1 MSSIKK
7 TSSKNSSPVTDP
19 SSLESA
25 SSCVAPPPVNDGCQV
40 ISSSSITVLP
50 NGTVQ
55 VEAGP
60 TYKGYQEA
68 ALRKIGIDSI
78 AAMVAG
84 ITFDGDVPTP
94 RASFQGG
101 LYQPPGFNANLA
113 YEDRLMVTTTM
124 LDAVAADA
132 QGLPCVALA
141 VGSTGVPEG
150 LTKLLGDR
158 TLVLMRDG
166 TKSAGNDALRALEKA
181 FKAAR
186 PTAPM
191 VVVTCPSAESFKLK
205 EGEEVTLGVWLKQR
219 SAPVVSSSIA
229 KKVRD
234 SRDESSRAKVGGG
247 FVPLGWSG
255 PDCTVFSLSRNKII
269 DLSPNDLKSWPALA
283 GAMGSKFLRSNYLK
297 VSAETKSETIDT
309 LSIGLDIVAR
319 CDELGDFRRDHVFGD
334 GVWRNREGKLI
345 INSKIA
351 FHPDGSLAK
360 RLDGDAIYVAGRD
373 IGIAPDTATATA
385 EEAQTAFEFF
395 ERYNYTKRGGA
406 LKVFGHVMN
415 TYTAGAN
422 EWRSW
427 LLLTGLPSGGKSTL
441 MLYSKSLLGEA
452 CDAVVGGSEAG
463 MRQGGGMS
471 SLGWFWDE
479 AESEEG
485 NEGEFRKMMANL
497 RKAVKGGV
505 EKRGSSPGSV
515 VQHAIKAQA
524 MLAANKFPELKA
536 SEVTRMFPVKMEK
549 FTDKGLKPHPLV
561 PNPKAARFLA
571 AEEMGRKLFMRMI
584 RANDRYLLN
593 LEQVKNALAADSRA
607 SDTLAPSIAAS
618 FTALHDQVLN
628 KGTAAAW
635 LEKFDFAE
643 DLANIEDA
651 QRSTGIIEH
660 ISHMPVPSNRLA
672 FGTRPCTILDL
683 WHLARQGEGAAKAN
697 AIASLAAMGMN
708 VQPGGYRGSMEV
720 RFFPKRAGLRDL
732 FRGTAW
738 QNEDLTKALLN
749 DPRTDNKLS
758 TKTAELRVESARLKA
773 QGAATFKP
781 VGDDAKRV
789 TAERFVSL
797 TLEAVDEVEEAKLE
811 RAASIALLGDPVAE
825 WKSANEV
832 VDAENPGTVV
842 PADAVPVI
850 EQAPQP
856 SDPRAKK
863 KPQRRKASGVLVH
876 MDYQPLR
883 VR

>member
-1 MSSIKK
+1 MSNIT
-7 TSSKNSSPVTDP
+7 TSSTENSSPANLPT
-19 SSLESA
+19 SLA
-25 SSCVAPPPVNDGCQV
+25 STSLCVAPTPPLVDDGGCKV
-40 ISSSSITVLP
+40 IPSSSINVLAD
-50 NGTVQ
+50 GTVQ
-55 VEAGP
+55 VQAGP
-60 TYKGYQEA
+60 TYSGLQEA

-84 ITFDGDVPTP
+84 ITFEGDVPTP

-101 LYQPPGFNANLA
+101 LYQPPGFKFNLA
-113 YEDRLMVTTTM
+113 YEDRLMVSTSM

-141 VGSTGVPEG
+141 AASTGVPEG
-150 LTKLLGDR
+150 LIKLLGDR
-158 TLVLMRDG
+158 TLVLVRDG
-166 TKSAGNDALRALEKA
+166 SKSAGNDALRVLEKA
-181 FKAAR
+181 FKAAK
-186 PTAPM
+186 PTSPM

-219 SAPVVSSSIA
+219 SAPVVSSAIA

-234 SRDESSRAKVGGG
+234 SRDESSRSKVGGG

-297 VSAETKSETIDT
+297 VSAETKTETIDT
-309 LSIGLDIVAR
+309 LAIGLDIVAR

-334 GVWRNREGKLI
+334 GVWRNSEGKLI

-373 IGIAPDTATATA
+373 LGIAPDTPEATA

-395 ERYNYTKRGGA
+395 ERYNYTKRGDA
-406 LKVFGHVMN
+406 LKVFGHTVN

-441 MLYSKSLLGEA
+441 MLYAKSLLGEA

-485 NEGEFRKMMANL
+485 NEGEFRKMMSNL
-497 RKAVKGGV
+497 RKAAKGGV
-505 EKRGSSPGSV
+505 EKRGSSPGTV

-524 MLAANKFPELKA
+524 MLAANKFPDLKA
-536 SEVTRMFPVKMEK
+536 SEVTRMFPVKLEK
-549 FTDKGLKPHPLV
+549 FTDKGLEPHPLV

-571 AEEMGRKLFMRMI
+571 AEDMGRKLFMRMI

-593 LEQVKNALAADSRA
+593 LAQVKTALAADSRA

-618 FTALHDQVLN
+618 FTALYDNVLDAH
-628 KGTAAAW
+628 TAAAW
-635 LEKFDFAE
+635 LENFDFAE
-643 DLANIEDA
+643 DLANIAEA

-660 ISHMPVPSNRLA
+660 ISHMPVPSNRLVYGA
-672 FGTRPCTILDL
+672 LPCTMVDL
-683 WHLARQGEGAAKAN
+683 WNVAHSGEGVARAN
-697 AIASLAAMGMN
+697 AISSLAVMGMK
-708 VQPGGYRGSMEV
+708 VEAGFYSGTMEI

-732 FRGTAW
+732 FRGTEW

-758 TKTAELRVESARLKA
+758 NKTAELRVESARLKA
-773 QGAATFKP
+773 QGAQTFIP
-781 VGDDAKRV
+781 VGGDEKR
-789 TAERFVSL
+789 TTGERFVTL
-797 TLEAVDEVEEAKLE
+797 TLHAVNEAEERNLIS
-811 RAASIALLGDPVAE
+811 AASVAVYGTPAAVAPVPDAT
-825 WKSANEV
+825 KAGAV
-832 VDAENPGTVV
+832 VAPE
-842 PADAVPVI
+842 DAVPVI
-850 EQAPQP
+850 EKTTAT
-856 SDPRAKK
+856 A
-863 KPQRRKASGVLVH
+863 
-876 MDYQPLR
+876 
-883 VR
+883 